1 MTADV
6 AASGVE
12 YFIEGD
18 FIMGDDLEL
27 QKNVIGKACHGDNKS
42 YKEKYYFSV
51 INWSDFIYSQ
61 KFFYKKT
68 DLTIYF
74 LSLYNDFLTYL
85 LENKSR
91 YFDEVTKSY
100 LQSKIQKFITDNNC
114 TGLKSEYCSNKIK
127 KHIFFGNKIDY
138 RYLLISEVICS
149 LNLFGFSMNKKFQGV
164 LEKTLCLKESALLTL
179 LEKSKNQQLI
189 NDKKTAQSFSS
200 FNCFSKKL
208 DEYNSLRVVNICVC
222 ATMSAGKSSFVNAL
236 LGNDYLPAR
245 NEATTAKITSVYD
258 YDGQK
263 KMIGFAS
270 DGKNIFDIS
279 DNLKVADIDKWNSDS
294 HTKRIYLQSDLD
306 SISSDK
312 VICAVHDTPGTN
324 NSGDESHKKITLEF
338 LKNEKPDMII
348 FVANATQLGTTDEK
362 RLLEQIRESIAE
374 RKDNVPVLF
383 VLNKADQI
391 DPEKENL
398 SEMIERYY
406 KYISDLGFENKAVL
420 PLSSKAARLFKMAV
434 KNKAAEF
441 TRREEFDLAT
451 CYSDFSE
458 YLDFSGGVKNTS
470 SGGDEKIT
478 VGEYKYEKSK
488 LKEALN
494 RSGIRAV
501 EDYISS
507 MIQSLAGII

>member
-1 MTADV
+1 M
-6 AASGVE
+6 SK
-12 YFIEGD
+12 
-18 FIMGDDLEL
+18 DLEL
-27 QKNVIGKACHGDNKS
+27 QKNVIGRAYQGDNKS
-42 YKEKYYFSV
+42 YKEKLYFSI
-51 INWSDFIYSQ
+51 INWFDFIYNQ
-61 KFFYKKT
+61 KISYKKT
-68 DLTIYF
+68 ELTVYF
-74 LSLYNDFLTYL
+74 ISLYNDFLNYL
-85 LENKSR
+85 LEARNQ

-100 LQSKIQKFITDNNC
+100 LQSKMQKFITDNNC
-114 TGLKSEYCSNKIK
+114 TDLKPNDCSNKIK
-127 KHIFFGNKIDY
+127 KHIFFGSKIDY

-149 LNLFGFSMNKKFQGV
+149 LNLFGFSMNKEFQGV
-164 LEKTLCLKESALLTL
+164 LEKILFLKESALLTL
-179 LEKSKNQQLI
+179 IEKAKNQLLI

-258 YDGQK
+258 YDAQK

-270 DGKNIFDIS
+270 DGKNIFGIS

-294 HTKRIYLQSDLD
+294 HTKRIYLQADLD
-306 SISSDK
+306 SICSDK

-338 LKNEKPDMII
+338 LKNEKPNMII

-362 RLLEQIRESIAE
+362 RLLEQISESIAE

-398 SEMIERYY
+398 SEVIERYY
-406 KYISDLGFENKAVL
+406 KYIADFGFENKAVL

-434 KNKAAEF
+434 KDKASEF
-441 TRREEFDLAT
+441 TGREEIDLAV

-458 YLDFSGGVKNTS
+458 YLDFSGEVKNTS

-478 VGEYKYEKSK
+478 VGKYKYEKSK

-494 RSGIRAV
+494 RSGIGAV

>member
-1 MTADV
+1 
-6 AASGVE
+6 
-12 YFIEGD
+12 
-18 FIMGDDLEL
+18 
-27 QKNVIGKACHGDNKS
+27 
-42 YKEKYYFSV
+42 
-51 INWSDFIYSQ
+51 
-61 KFFYKKT
+61 
-68 DLTIYF
+68 
-74 LSLYNDFLTYL
+74 
-85 LENKSR
+85 
-91 YFDEVTKSY
+91 
-100 LQSKIQKFITDNNC
+100 
-114 TGLKSEYCSNKIK
+114 
-127 KHIFFGNKIDY
+127 
-138 RYLLISEVICS
+138 
-149 LNLFGFSMNKKFQGV
+149 
-164 LEKTLCLKESALLTL
+164 
-179 LEKSKNQQLI
+179 
-189 NDKKTAQSFSS
+189 
-200 FNCFSKKL
+200 
-208 DEYNSLRVVNICVC
+208 
-222 ATMSAGKSSFVNAL
+222 MSAGKSSFVNAL

-258 YDGQK
+258 YDAQK

-294 HTKRIYLQSDLD
+294 HTKRIYLQADLD
-306 SISSDK
+306 SICSDK

-338 LKNEKPDMII
+338 LKNEKPNMII

-362 RLLEQIRESIAE
+362 RLLEQISESIAE

-398 SEMIERYY
+398 SEVIERYY
-406 KYISDLGFENKAVL
+406 KYIADFGFENKAVL

-434 KNKAAEF
+434 KDKASEF
-441 TRREEFDLAT
+441 TGREEIDLAV

-478 VGEYKYEKSK
+478 VGKYKYEKSK

-494 RSGIRAV
+494 RSGIGAV